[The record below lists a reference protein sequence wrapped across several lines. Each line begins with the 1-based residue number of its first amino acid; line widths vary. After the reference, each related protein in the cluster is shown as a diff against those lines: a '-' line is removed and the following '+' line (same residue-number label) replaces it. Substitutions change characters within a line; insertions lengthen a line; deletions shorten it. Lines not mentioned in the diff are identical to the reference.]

1 MNDRLDRP
9 ERSLCK
15 LVLYAWQPVPISA
28 PVIDSGLNALPAL
41 ERITEVCRYQF
52 LQLEY
57 ALSRGGGVRAWLRVN
72 VLVTM
77 ALFIPAMFVIPVL
90 TWLAGS
96 FATLTAYLLQASVN
110 LFYTVIG
117 LIATVAAVL
126 AFGYVLRMLW
136 RAHLE
141 NARRNSRGRR

>member
-1 MNDRLDRP
+1 M
-9 ERSLCK
+9 
-15 LVLYAWQPVPISA
+15 PISA
-28 PVIDSGLNALPAL
+28 PVIDSGLTNLPLL
-41 ERITEVCRYQF
+41 ERIIEVCRYTL

-72 VLVTM
+72 VLLTM
-77 ALFIPAMFVIPVL
+77 ALLIPAMFVIPML

-110 LFYTVIG
+110 LFFTVVG

-126 AFGYVLRMLW
+126 AFGYVLKMLW

-141 NARRNSRGRR
+141 NGRRNSRGRR